1 MLNEKICQRYA
12 TAAAPLESWMNIKG
26 ALVAG
31 VLVGLLAVG
40 TARAEQAAYAST
52 NVDASRRLST
62 ESITVMM
69 NAEDELNDTVRIAAY
84 RKGLELAKKA
94 VAADDLNA
102 DAHFA
107 VFANNGR
114 IMLLEGIS
122 PNPFNLLAVNRELDR
137 ALALNPDHADALA
150 SKGGLYRQLPR
161 LLGGDMDKAQQCL
174 MRSIE
179 LDPEA
184 IGARMELAQAYRDLG
199 DPDRGIPLL
208 KQAVYFAE
216 AKGKQRKLA
225 EARTLLQE
233 FEEKH

>member
-1 MLNEKICQRYA
+1 VI
-12 TAAAPLESWMNIKG
+12 G
-26 ALVAG
+26 
-31 VLVGLLAVG
+31 VG

-52 NVDASRRLST
+52 NFDASRRLST
-62 ESITVMM
+62 ESINIVM
-69 NAEDELNDTVRIAAY
+69 NAEDEFNDAVRMAAY
-84 RKGLELAKKA
+84 RQGLELAKQA

-122 PNPFNLLAVNRELDR
+122 PNPFNLLEVNRELDR
-137 ALALNPDHADALA
+137 ALELNPDHADALA

-161 LLGGDMDKAQQCL
+161 LLGGSMDKAQHCL
-174 MRSIE
+174 LRSIE

-199 DPDRGIPLL
+199 DPARGIPLL
-208 KQAVYFAE
+208 EQAVHYAE
-216 AKGKQRKLA
+216 LKHKQRKLA

-233 FEEKH
+233 FQAKR